1 MKIDNYKKFTSE
13 TDKLINDI
21 HSSARILENYNLSI
35 ITKQKINLN
44 YKINLSE
51 HSITDLNSIVWDLF
65 DLFR

>member
-13 TDKLINDI
+13 TEKLISDI

-44 YKINLSE
+44 
-51 HSITDLNSIVWDLF
+51 
-65 DLFR
+65 